1 MPGAESTGSDGD
13 VATVAPPPPPGGPPV
28 GLLDLPDDA
37 LSLIANHL
45 WASKGG
51 CRGLIG
57 ACRRTRRVSLAAL
70 PSLIF
75 RWRPACDSTGPVPSQ
90 PAPAGR
96 APAPHPLSLD
106 ARLPSLSAFLALA
119 TGVRS
124 VTLEDQRPEPSAAA
138 AGTAA
143 TPAPPCACPF
153 AVRMGVRRAVGAAV
167 RGRPLDR
174 LKARD
179 AAATSF
185 LGGRSTGSGGGG
197 GGRLRVL
204 ELVMA
209 SPSVVGEVA
218 MAFQSVAPTLTRL
231 RIQFLPGMPRH
242 LARLLRSAGRLPAL
256 RFLRLT
262 AEREDPPGGTLGRDE
277 AAAIADACVGLMF
290 LRTEYP
296 LGTGFGPPGAVAR
309 GAFPHLR
316 TLHIVRTAGWYS
328 TSDVVEDYAAV
339 LTHRP
344 MTSVVLAHTDGFPAP
359 VVTALQSVDRLPKE
373 LWLGA
378 QLVPADA
385 VGLLGDPTAVAGI
398 ESLQLHLRCRPHLV
412 LPVVAMP
419 PHLRKLIL
427 SCDTEGAADTPV
439 CPSARWDVPPTLRHL
454 SVALDRG
461 LRAAERDISADLPL
475 VRWLLAAVV
484 ASRGGCPLTHLDV
497 CARVRPGP
505 DLDAALTPFVAA
517 ATGTLCDLDLF
528 VQPTG
533 EDGVEQRR
541 QMAAALSAALPGAS
555 VTVEASVYE
564 A

>member
-1 MPGAESTGSDGD
+1 
-13 VATVAPPPPPGGPPV
+13 
-28 GLLDLPDDA
+28 
-37 LSLIANHL
+37 
-45 WASKGG
+45 
-51 CRGLIG
+51 
-57 ACRRTRRVSLAAL
+57 
-70 PSLIF
+70 
-75 RWRPACDSTGPVPSQ
+75 
-90 PAPAGR
+90 
-96 APAPHPLSLD
+96 
-106 ARLPSLSAFLALA
+106 
-119 TGVRS
+119 
-124 VTLEDQRPEPSAAA
+124 
-138 AGTAA
+138 
-143 TPAPPCACPF
+143 
-153 AVRMGVRRAVGAAV
+153 
-167 RGRPLDR
+167 
-174 LKARD
+174 
-179 AAATSF
+179 
-185 LGGRSTGSGGGG
+185 
-197 GGRLRVL
+197 
-204 ELVMA
+204 
-209 SPSVVGEVA
+209 
-218 MAFQSVAPTLTRL
+218 
-231 RIQFLPGMPRH
+231 
-242 LARLLRSAGRLPAL
+242 LRSAGRLPAL

-262 AEREDPPGGTLGRDE
+262 AAREDPPGGALGRDE

-344 MTSVVLAHTDGFPAP
+344 MTSVVLAHTDGFPTP

-497 CARVRPGP
+497 RARVRPGP